1 MTQHNTYD
9 VTVVGGGIHSVSIA
23 SEAASRGLKTLLVQD
38 GDLASGASA
47 VPLSVLTGDLRK
59 LESFDLTGLS
69 SNLDEISKIQT
80 KAPHLIESRPFF
92 LIQNPEVRSAKR
104 VNTGIA
110 VYRRIQPRW
119 IETLTS
125 TTHPQNRLKPDIDIA
140 KYTDV
145 LFKNGRFI
153 LGLAHTAQNL
163 GAELLCHHRVIQ
175 ADRQKSR
182 WVLSIRKQ
190 SSHECFQIS
199 SKVVVN
205 CCGWLANNF
214 LETLQVKTRARATRV
229 DYGHLYIRTQA
240 PLGGVYAIQ
249 QPTKCLTYAYD
260 FSEGIVCIGPFLLP
274 ENTQEKRLC
283 VVNDVIEQWNHVFA
297 EHITRDN
304 IIHQSWC
311 YRALIEDPTCND
323 YTVMRD
329 SLLDLNNPGRQAPV
343 LNLFGIEPTKH
354 RRIAEQALDMLMPF
368 TGAAR
373 NTEYRNTPIASAKF
387 NSTSPREFGEDIGR
401 KYPFVPSQIV
411 SRLVEHYGTEVER
424 ILNKSTQLTDLGVH
438 FGHGLYEAE
447 VKYLLEQEWA
457 STAEDILWRR
467 SYLGMVFSEEETHHL
482 QTWVSEQSK

>member
-69 SNLDEISKIQT
+69 SNLDEISKIRK
-80 KAPHLIESRPFF
+80 KAPHLVESRPFF
-92 LIQNPEVRSAKR
+92 LIHNPEIRSVKR

-110 VYRRIQPRW
+110 VYRRLQPRW
-119 IETLTS
+119 LEALTS
-125 TTHPQNRLKPDIDIA
+125 STEIQDRLKPEVDA
-140 KYTDV
+140 CRYTDV

-153 LGLAHTAQNL
+153 LGLAHTAKNL

-175 ADRQKSR
+175 ADRRKDS
-182 WVLSIRKQ
+182 WMLNIRTQ
-190 SSHECFQIS
+190 SSQDCFQVS
-199 SKVVVN
+199 SKVVIN

-229 DYGHLYIRTQA
+229 DYGHLYIRTQT

-260 FSEGIVCIGPFLLP
+260 FSGGIVCIGPFLLP
-274 ENTQEKRLC
+274 ENTQEKRLS
-283 VVNDVIEQWNHVFA
+283 VVSSVIEQWNQVFA
-297 EHITRDN
+297 EQINRDS

-329 SLLDLNNPGRQAPV
+329 SLLDLNNPGKQAPV

-368 TGAAR
+368 TGAGK
-373 NTEYRNTPIASAKF
+373 NPEYRKTPIASAEF
-387 NSTSPREFGEDIGR
+387 NATTLKAFREDTGCR
-401 KYPFVPSQIV
+401 YPFIPSQIL
-411 SRLVEHYGTEVER
+411 SRLVEHYGAETEL
-424 ILNKSTQLTDLGVH
+424 ILNKSTQLSDLGTH

-457 STAEDILWRR
+457 FTAEDVLWRR
-467 SYLGMVFSEEETHHL
+467 TYLGLIFTEEETNRL
-482 QTWVSEQSK
+482 QSWISERQK